1 VSGVGVGERPA
12 GFALFF
18 KVVIPGMSECGVT
31 VARLAGRWTRIKVLD
46 GQFDAWSMDVLIK
59 STLKVFSRVWD
70 AMNGRVMRYDS
81 PSKLTPPDTPSA
93 VRSASPTN
101 DAPTMHQR
109 NSLILRWQRL
119 PPTRHPTPVG

>member
-1 VSGVGVGERPA
+1 MGVGERPA

-31 VARLAGRWTRIKVLD
+31 VARLARGGTVDKDQGAGW
-46 GQFDAWSMDVLIK
+46 FDAWSMDVLIK

-81 PSKLTPPDTPSA
+81 PSLETHPAQHT
-93 VRSASPTN
+93 VRGPVSVTDERRPHH
-101 DAPTMHQR
+101 APTQ
-109 NSLILRWQRL
+109 
-119 PPTRHPTPVG
+119 

>member
-1 VSGVGVGERPA
+1 MEDGCSVD
-12 GFALFF
+12 
-18 KVVIPGMSECGVT
+18 
-31 VARLAGRWTRIKVLD
+31 KVLD
-46 GQFDAWSMDVLIK
+46 GSMPMVHGCLDK
-59 STLKVFSRVWD
+59 EYTLKVFSRVWD